1 MGTTSILTEIKRDR
15 QHGQACTEAVDEFI
29 ESVTDCHGN
38 HGYAY
43 LSGYLGSM
51 LARTLSQC
59 PAEARNRMLRQLAE
73 ATAQKQAAG
82 AARRQG

>member
-29 ESVTDCHGN
+29 ESVTDWQGN

-43 LSGYLGSM
+43 LAGYLGSL
-51 LARTLSQC
+51 LARALSQC

-73 ATAQKQAAG
+73 ATARKQAAG

>member
-1 MGTTSILTEIKRDR
+1 MKTTSILTEIHRERK
-15 QHGQACTEAVDEFI
+15 HGQACANAVDAFT
-29 ESVTDCHGN
+29 ESVTDWQGN

-43 LSGYLGSM
+43 LAGYLGSL
-51 LARTLSQC
+51 LAKALSQC

-73 ATAQKQAAG
+73 ATAREQAAG